1 MDVVL
6 KPVAAAQ
13 SEWELRDRL
22 GRELGTIRR
31 STDPEAYKI
40 VAKLGCSLDGV
51 ATSHETLDG
60 AMSAIAK
67 RMGGACSLDSQDWD

>member
-6 KPVAAAQ
+6 RPVAEAQ

-22 GRELGTIRR
+22 GRDLGKVIQ
-31 STDPEAYKI
+31 SADPEAYKI

-51 ATSHETLDG
+51 PTSHATLDG
-60 AMSAIAK
+60 VMSAIAA
-67 RMGGACSLDSQDWD
+67 RMGGACSLDSQEWD

>member
-6 KPVAAAQ
+6 RPVAEAQ

-22 GRELGTIRR
+22 GRDLGKVTR
-31 STDPEAYKI
+31 SANPEAYKI

-51 ATSHETLDG
+51 VTSHETLDG
-60 AMSAIAK
+60 AMSAITK
-67 RMGGACSLDSQDWD
+67 RMGGACSIDSQEWD

>member
-6 KPVAAAQ
+6 RPVTEAQ

-22 GRELGTIRR
+22 GRDLGKVTR
-31 STDPEAYKI
+31 SANPEAYRI

-67 RMGGACSLDSQDWD
+67 RMGGACSLDSQEWD